1 MKKWKLFMVCCLLV
15 GSMGLFA
22 ACGTNDNNTNDTQ
35 NTVMDTNAN
44 DANVSFY
51 AQYPN
56 LLEDFS
62 TFISVF
68 IT

>member
-44 DANVSFY
+44 DANNGTVD
-51 AQYPN
+51 N
-56 LLEDFS
+56 G
-62 TFISVF
+62 TNN
-68 IT
+68 

>member
-44 DANVSFY
+44 DANNGTVLPMETT
-51 AQYPN
+51 QPTT
-56 LLEDFS
+56 E
-62 TFISVF
+62 TM
-68 IT
+68 

>member
-44 DANVSFY
+44 DAME
-51 AQYPN
+51 Q
-56 LLEDFS
+56 
-62 TFISVF
+62 
-68 IT
+68 ITELPMETTQPTTETM

>member
-44 DANVSFY
+44 DANMY
-51 AQYPN
+51 G
-56 LLEDFS
+56 
-62 TFISVF
+62 
-68 IT
+68 